1 MSTPILR
8 LYGLPGCGKNRLA
21 DAWQAQVNGKL
32 QLIEFDEL
40 TSSPDSGEGFNL
52 LVIDARS
59 FLQQPRDAW
68 LLEIIQPLLATADAV
83 VLNFLEASSLEQQMA
98 WQRFLRE
105 QSKVPLLMSLQYA
118 VPDSLLGLLAEH
130 AASKSPVFPQIADL
144 QTLEFEFERVNLEH
158 LMMVLDNAKSALGAK
173 LLRAKAVLNTVEY
186 ENLVALEGTPY
197 RWDCYPANAI
207 ETAQWQNRL
216 QIQGFDINQQWLE
229 QMLQACSV

>member
-1 MSTPILR
+1 MKQTLR

-21 DAWQAQVNGKL
+21 DAWQAQVDGEL
-32 QLIEFDEL
+32 QIIEFAEL
-40 TSSPDSGEGFNL
+40 ASLQDANDGFNL
-52 LVIDARS
+52 LVVDARS

-68 LLEIIQPLLATADAV
+68 LLEILQSLLATADAV
-83 VLNFLEASSLEQQMA
+83 VLNFLEAASLEQQMA

-105 QSKVPLLMSLQYA
+105 QSDVPLLLSLQHA
-118 VPDSLLGLLAEH
+118 VPDSLSGLLAEH
-130 AASKSPVFPQIADL
+130 ATSEPPVIAQIADL

-158 LMMVLDNAKSALGAK
+158 LMMVLDNAKLALGAK

-216 QIQGFDINQQWLE
+216 QIQGFDLNQEWLE